1 MAIFRGRLLL
11 VGDPTSLPADLTV
24 ELERIVVASGSVTI
38 GDWSRSEVGFES
50 RGDGVL
56 IHAEGEDLVF
66 LSNDRRLAR
75 SLGLTHHSVL
85 APRILEADLSSSVGT
100 GRARAKHLKESPT
113 DPHGDDHETLY
124 PLPQQAN
131 GRAV

>member
-11 VGDPTSLPADLTV
+11 VGDPNSLPADLTV
-24 ELERIVVASGSVTI
+24 ELGRIVVASGNITI

-56 IHAEGEDLVF
+56 IRAEGEDLVF

-75 SLGLTHHSVL
+75 SLGLTHHSDL
-85 APRILEADLSSSVGT
+85 APRIMEAETSQVLGHVKAG
-100 GRARAKHLKESPT
+100 AKHLK
-113 DPHGDDHETLY
+113 GGA
-124 PLPQQAN
+124 QA
-131 GRAV
+131 AEPFSTSTSWEP